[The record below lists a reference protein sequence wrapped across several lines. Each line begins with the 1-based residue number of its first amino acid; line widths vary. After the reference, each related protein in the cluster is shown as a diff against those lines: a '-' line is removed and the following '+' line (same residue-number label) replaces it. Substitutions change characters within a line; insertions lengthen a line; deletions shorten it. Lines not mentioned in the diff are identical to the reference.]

1 LAIKSTVFKA
11 SLQIA
16 NMDSHYYAEHPLT
29 ISRHPSE
36 TDERMMVRMLAF
48 ALNAG
53 EYLEFGQGMTDD
65 ESADLWKKDLTGV
78 IELWIDVGLPDEKLI
93 RKACGRAN
101 HVVLYCYGG
110 NAAKLWYEQN
120 AKGFI
125 RLKNLTVINLS
136 QACTQ
141 GMEKLVE
148 RTMQLQCNVQ
158 DGQVWLMNNED
169 SILIE
174 QEVWKAATK
183 TN

>member
-1 LAIKSTVFKA
+1 
-11 SLQIA
+11 
-16 NMDSHYYAEHPLT
+16 
-29 ISRHPSE
+29 
-36 TDERMMVRMLAF
+36 MLAF

-174 QEVWKAATK
+174 QVVWKAATK
-183 TN
+183 IN